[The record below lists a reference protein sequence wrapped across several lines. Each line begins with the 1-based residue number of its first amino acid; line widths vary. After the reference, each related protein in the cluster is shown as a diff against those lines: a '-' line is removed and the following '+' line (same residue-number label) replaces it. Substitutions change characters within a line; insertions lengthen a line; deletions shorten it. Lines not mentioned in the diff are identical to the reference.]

1 MQPSP
6 IAETSKLLFPS
17 LRFCI
22 VPPAAPHVGAT
33 DEAEKLRLASTM
45 RKCSPITLRA
55 FAYFEG
61 AAPYDFQGGWPR
73 LNSEKRLW
81 VAHPCGFCISA
92 PSRCSCGMNGGVFLL
107 SLFLI
112 SNFYFLVGR
121 WLGGC
126 ACDEVRAGQAG
137 PFQTIPRLLRGRSEA
152 SFRRGALGLCRRP

>member
-22 VPPAAPHVGAT
+22 VPPAAPHVGAK

-45 RKCSPITLRA
+45 RKFSPITLRA

-92 PSRCSCGMNGGVFLL
+92 PSRCSCGMNGGVFALVP
-107 SLFLI
+107 FLRRFRH
-112 SNFYFLVGR
+112 STALAAK
-121 WLGGC
+121 WL
-126 ACDEVRAGQAG
+126 E
-137 PFQTIPRLLRGRSEA
+137 RSEEHT
-152 SFRRGALGLCRRP
+152 SELQSRVDVVC